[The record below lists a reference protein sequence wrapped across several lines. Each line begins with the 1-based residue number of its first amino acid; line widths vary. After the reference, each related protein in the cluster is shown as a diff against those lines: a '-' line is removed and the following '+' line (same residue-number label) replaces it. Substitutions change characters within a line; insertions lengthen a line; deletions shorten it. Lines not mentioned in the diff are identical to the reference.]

1 MLGVPMTVAVGTSQM
16 PVAML
21 MVTAVCPVK
30 CRRSKYNF
38 NTMKENN
45 KQIGYIIDQS
55 NAT

>member
-1 MLGVPMTVAVGTSQM
+1 
-16 PVAML
+16 

-38 NTMKENN
+38 NIMKENN
-45 KQIGYIIDQS
+45 KQKGYIFDQL